1 MTRAAGACFA
11 RSGGPDVS
19 GLNRAAASTLPLG
32 LKVET
37 MKNWY
42 SRPVFFVEDAE
53 SSINFYKEKLG
64 FSLDWN
70 HEEEGRAY
78 VCQVSRYGFELI
90 LAQDKLKA
98 GNGRVFISLDLEQ
111 EKALRKEIEEKG
123 IEANDSRWGMAIIE
137 ILDIDKNELFFSPP

>member
-1 MTRAAGACFA
+1 
-11 RSGGPDVS
+11 
-19 GLNRAAASTLPLG
+19 
-32 LKVET
+32 

-90 LAQDKLKA
+90 IAQDKLKA

-123 IEANDSRWGMAIIE
+123 IEANDSRWGMPIIE

>member
-32 LKVET
+32 LKVEP

-64 FSLDWN
+64 
-70 HEEEGRAY
+70 
-78 VCQVSRYGFELI
+78 ELI
-90 LAQDKLKA
+90 IAQDKLKA